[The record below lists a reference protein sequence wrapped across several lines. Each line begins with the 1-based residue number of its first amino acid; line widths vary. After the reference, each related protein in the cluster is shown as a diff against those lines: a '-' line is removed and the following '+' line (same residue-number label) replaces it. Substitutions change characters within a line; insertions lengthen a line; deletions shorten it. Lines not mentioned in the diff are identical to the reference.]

1 MLKKVVLSGY
11 PVKVQKKKAV
21 VRWMFHSPEDIRWF
35 RPVDLW
41 TKHGRRGQITV
52 RTQPRRRPERSCIA
66 VALTDHARSLGR
78 LQEAHFATQIWR
90 SLSRS
95 VAGGIWAPA

>member
-41 TKHGRRGQITV
+41 TKHGRRGQIKV
-52 RTQPRRRPERSCIA
+52 QAAIIA
-66 VALTDHARSLGR
+66 PQEVA
-78 LQEAHFATQIWR
+78 EAYG
-90 SLSRS
+90 L
-95 VAGGIWAPA
+95 